1 MLAAGWTPV
10 VDNHERCFEFHAQ
23 VKDQVEW
30 SILAVACEELEKLDV
45 LLDSKLQ
52 MAPGSDIKEEAQQRR
67 QAVLLALQEDRQDRQ
82 HRFPPG

>member
-1 MLAAGWTPV
+1 MLAAGWRPV
-10 VDNHERCFEFHAQ
+10 VDNHERYFEFHAQ
-23 VKDQVEW
+23 VKDEVEW
-30 SILAVACEELEKLDV
+30 SILVVACEELEKLDL

-52 MAPGSDIKEEAQQRR
+52 MASGNTKEEAQQRR